1 MAGQLSGML
10 GWGCCN
16 TGPDPRLSTVCFIL
30 TLQVS
35 VGSQWF
41 PHDRNLTE
49 NIIQELPFRDA
60 KVQGQESSEAPPR
73 THSVFH
79 PSPGVKWGLLTPN
92 DLVSPK
98 T

>member
-1 MAGQLSGML
+1 MAGRLSDML

-16 TGPDPRLSTVCFIL
+16 TGPVTLACLLFIL

-35 VGSQWF
+35 VGSQWL
-41 PHDRNLTE
+41 PYDQNLTE
-49 NIIQELPFRDA
+49 SIIQELPFRDA
-60 KVQGQESSEAPPR
+60 KVQGQESSEAPFR

-98 T
+98 S